1 MSLLISMLTLAHC
14 NKVLF
19 PSLPIKIPSSKSNS
33 NLLELESLD
42 VISNEAF
49 DSILKIA
56 ATRVGKKLMKVR
68 ESSSK
73 SLDLFD
79 SNDDGVILLDLLT
92 RTWSTWQHIS
102 LSSSSES
109 YLAILIED
117 YFIKIG
123 NATNSTNGTNSSNH
137 SDQNLTVTML
147 LSHNAIIQKAVSIG
161 FATIIETSYQHINK
175 NAKNH
180 YYVNALVY
188 LLHTLPSS
196 LGSPLALPIS
206 GLKPSL
212 SLMILYS
219 NKGRH
224 IIISPSYTIT
234 ITITIIIK

>member
-19 PSLPIKIPSSKSNS
+19 PSLPIKIPSNES

-49 DSILKIA
+49 DSILKVA
-56 ATRVGKKLMKVR
+56 ATRVGKKLTKVR
-68 ESSSK
+68 ESSTK

-79 SNDDGVILLDLLT
+79 ANDDGVILLDLLT

-102 LSSSSES
+102 LSSSNIES

-123 NATNSTNGTNSSNH
+123 NANDSNIH

-147 LSHNAIIQKAVSIG
+147 LSHNDIIQKAVSIG
-161 FATIIETSYQHINK
+161 FASIIETSYQHINK

-180 YYVNALVY
+180 YYINALVY

-219 NKGRH
+219 NKGAF
-224 IIISPSYTIT
+224 IIIPSYTII
-234 ITITIIIK
+234 ITITRELID